1 MGSKPGF
8 AKEMKE
14 FRAASATRNSHW
26 KVAVAL
32 MSALALL
39 GGCKTRGGPVPYDV
53 AGFGPP
59 DRSTTRVPA
68 EVLIAPLDKVQVTIF
83 RVPDLSGPYEVSV
96 GGTLDLPLIGTVNAL
111 NLTPEQLASTLEQQY
126 GARYLRDPDISV
138 TITESLQS
146 TLVVDGGVA
155 QPGVFPIK
163 GGTDL
168 MTAIALS
175 GGVGESGNPRRIA
188 VFRKLDGVTKAAAFD
203 LAAIRAGEAENPA
216 IYPGDIIYV
225 DSVQGV
231 PAELREI
238 LQTLTVLTIFT
249 RI

>member
-1 MGSKPGF
+1 MNELRPSSAYRGT
-8 AKEMKE
+8 
-14 FRAASATRNSHW
+14 RA
-26 KVAVAL
+26 KVAIAL
-32 MSALALL
+32 LVSLALL
-39 GGCKTRGGPVPYDV
+39 SGCRTRGGPVPYDV
-53 AGFGPP
+53 QGFGPP
-59 DRSTTRVPA
+59 DRTAQRLPA

-83 RVPDLSGPYEVSV
+83 RVPDLSGTYEVSV
-96 GGTLDLPLIGTVNAL
+96 GGRLDLPLIGTVEAL
-111 NLTPEQLASTLEQQY
+111 NRTPEQLAATLEQTY

-146 TLVVDGGVA
+146 TLVVDGGVNR
-155 QPGVFPIK
+155 PGVFPIR

-168 MTAIALS
+168 MTAIAL
-175 GGVGESGNPRRIA
+175 GGGIGERGNPRRVA

-203 LAAIRAGEAENPA
+203 LAQIRAGESENPA

-225 DSVQGV
+225 DSVTGV
-231 PAELREI
+231 PQEVRDI